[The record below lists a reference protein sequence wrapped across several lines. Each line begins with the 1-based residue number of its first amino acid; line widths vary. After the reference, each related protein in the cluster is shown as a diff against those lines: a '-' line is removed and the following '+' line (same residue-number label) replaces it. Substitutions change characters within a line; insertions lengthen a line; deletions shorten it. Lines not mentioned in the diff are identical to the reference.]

1 MSRAAQS
8 SPNALTVTS
17 DNGAV
22 IGTLLVSALGFVAF
36 NTAGRSLGGFAS
48 MDAAIATIESTV
60 AQSK

>member
-1 MSRAAQS
+1 MSRAARS
-8 SPNALTVTS
+8 SPNTFTVAS
-17 DNGAV
+17 DDGTV
-22 IGTLLVSALGFVAF
+22 IGTLLVSALGFIAF